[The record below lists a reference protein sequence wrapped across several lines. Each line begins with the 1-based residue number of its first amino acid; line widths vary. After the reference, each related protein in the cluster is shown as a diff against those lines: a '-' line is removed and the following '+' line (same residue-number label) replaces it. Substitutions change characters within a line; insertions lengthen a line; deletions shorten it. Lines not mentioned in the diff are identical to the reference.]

1 MAQSAEPESSGV
13 TWGRVW
19 IDAILYA
26 LFLQFSYAG
35 GFLFVLSVRILCFCL
50 GNYGQITEKGFA

>member
-19 IDAILYA
+19 IGIVE
-26 LFLQFSYAG
+26 FQESG
-35 GFLFVLSVRILCFCL
+35 GFSSEALQQMLSFMDFFSNSFMLGDFVCI
-50 GNYGQITEKGFA
+50 